1 MPAKR
6 CLHTGAVPFSGSTPT
21 ERFAVILP
29 ESMEDLLAK
38 VVEANV
44 LPPYVLDQ
52 MKHMLS
58 ESGHDMSQLQDPL
71 FTKDAS

>member
-1 MPAKR
+1 M
-6 CLHTGAVPFSGSTPT
+6 
-21 ERFAVILP
+21 ILP